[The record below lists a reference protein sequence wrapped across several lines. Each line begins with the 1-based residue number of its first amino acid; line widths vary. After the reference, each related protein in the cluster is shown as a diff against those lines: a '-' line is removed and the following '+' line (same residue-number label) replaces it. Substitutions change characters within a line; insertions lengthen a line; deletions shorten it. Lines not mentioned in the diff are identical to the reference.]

1 MIQDPGSGEVV
12 SPTVLVTPPA
22 GLENIVAMFGDIN
35 RYIRPDG
42 SLDAH
47 WREDFLVV
55 VNLPFPLRLAWDHTR
70 TVSRMTCHHKMAEIF
85 ASVFSQIQSR
95 DLQAKIASFGGCFSF
110 RRQRTGAPLSTHS
123 WGIAVDLN
131 PETNPQ
137 GSSGDMDAGIV
148 EIFRAAGFEWG
159 GDWTG
164 KTRDPMHFQFCTGY

>member
-1 MIQDPGSGEVV
+1 LLRRSGVP
-12 SPTVLVTPPA
+12 SRA
-22 GLENIVAMFGDIN
+22 RDASRRAENIVATFGDIN

-47 WREDFLVV
+47 WREDSLVL
-55 VNLPFPLRLAWDHTR
+55 VNLPFRLRLAWDHTR
-70 TVSRMTCHHKMAEIF
+70 TVSRMTCHHKMAQIF
-85 ASVFSQIQSR
+85 ASVFGQIQSR
-95 DLQAKIASFGGCFSF
+95 DLQAKITSFGGCFSF

-148 EIFRAAGFEWG
+148 EVFRAAGFEWG